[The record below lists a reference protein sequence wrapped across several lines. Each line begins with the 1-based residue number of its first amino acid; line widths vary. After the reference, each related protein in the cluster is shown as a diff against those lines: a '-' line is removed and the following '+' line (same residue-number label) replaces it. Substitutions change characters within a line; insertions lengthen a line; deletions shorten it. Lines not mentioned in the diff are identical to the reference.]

1 MKVEVLLKMKTS
13 PEADSKFDLT
23 VRPSDTV
30 ESVKERL
37 AGLQMIPFPDQEL
50 VLNGQVLSNTSK
62 LAQCG
67 VQDGT
72 TLDFVIK
79 ASETT
84 FVEQLTE
91 LLQARDLSADE
102 LGLLY
107 CYKHGV
113 AANQALKMLGIDGK
127 LPEFL
132 KSNKKFHVD
141 SGRVTVMREDTSLK
155 PFSVNDE
162 VVRLLKANAGTMEI
176 KELCGKFAQKFSVSM
191 ASIVGMRPTEYF
203 AKETEFFVVAG
214 RGIVALKSMVAEEAS
229 RSVREPV
236 PEKATQFVGAP
247 PGLSGNVDDNQGE
260 SWTPDNEQYLE
271 LHNRISSRA
280 FNSKVVQFLGDMVEL
295 ISQNIFLTVDHHVK
309 GGSVGRGTAITGC
322 TDAEVV
328 FFLQGLPP
336 SQHDKWL
343 PPLLK
348 SVAGI
353 LKEHLGSR
361 ANFESIQAAED
372 CVQLFM
378 QGVRVD
384 LRFSPTFESFPMV
397 IETLAEQDPE
407 VRKFYASAFAKERVQ
422 FISRQP
428 PQVKMTIRLLKWWR
442 DQQEWSSKL
451 TYPKDEVLELMA
463 VYSAVQT
470 KPKDQRMA
478 VANVMSLFSRF
489 SEMRIVWSNYYGK
502 DDVWAPLLRQRPL
515 LMDPTNPFVNVSDPQ
530 SFDAM
535 ELMHLARTTHFFW

>member
-13 PEADSKFDLT
+13 SEAASKFDLT

-37 AGLQMIPFPDQEL
+37 TGIQMIPFPDQEL
-50 VLNGQVLSNTSK
+50 VLNGEVLSNTSK
-62 LAQCG
+62 LSQCG
-67 VQDGT
+67 VQEGAS
-72 TLDFVIK
+72 LDFVIK

-132 KSNKKFHVD
+132 KNNKKFHVD
-141 SGRVTVMREDTSLK
+141 GGRVTVMRQDTSLK
-155 PFSVNDE
+155 PFSVNEE
-162 VVRLLKANAGTMEI
+162 VARLLKANSGSMEI
-176 KELCGKFAQKFSVSM
+176 KELCAKFAQKFNVSLS
-191 ASIVGMRPTEYF
+191 SIAGMRPTEYF
-203 AKETEFFVVAG
+203 AKEKDLFVTAG
-214 RGIVALKSMVAEEAS
+214 RGTVSLKSMVTEEAPHS
-229 RSVREPV
+229 ITEPV
-236 PEKATQFVGAP
+236 SQTTKALVSAP
-247 PGLSGNVDDNQGE
+247 PGLSDSAAATQDE
-260 SWTPDNEQYLE
+260 SWAPDNEQYLE
-271 LHNRISSRA
+271 LHNRICSRP
-280 FNSKVVQFLGDMVEL
+280 FNSKAVQLLGDVAEL
-295 ISQNIFLTVDHHVK
+295 VSQHMFLVVDHHVK
-309 GGSVGRGTAITGC
+309 GGSVGKGTAIIDGS
-322 TDAEVV
+322 DAEIV
-328 FFLQGLPP
+328 FFVQGIPC

-353 LKEHLGSR
+353 LKEHLSSK
-361 ANFESIQAAED
+361 ANFESIQAMED

-384 LRFSPTFESFPMV
+384 LRFSPTFDTYPQV
-397 IETLAEQDPE
+397 IEKLAEQDPE
-407 VRKFYASAFAKERVQ
+407 ARKFYACAFAKERVQ

-463 VYSAVQT
+463 IYSAVQT
-470 KPKDQRMA
+470 KPADQRMA

-489 SEMRIVWSNYYGK
+489 NEMRIVWSNYYGK

-530 SFDAM
+530 SFDAK
-535 ELMHLARTTHFFW
+535 ELIHLAQTTHFFW